1 MSFRDFKKDYP
12 WSYFYKKN
20 SPTPEIIEQ
29 FYMSNTIRTFIAIE
43 LPETII
49 TAISKIQEGVKSYGF
64 NIRWVRPENIHLTL
78 KFLGDTKEDETDKI
92 AKVIFESVKKYSP
105 LSLFAKGIGVFP
117 GIKRPRVIWVGMSG
131 HLNPL
136 FKLQKKLENGIEML
150 GFKKEKRPFRAHLTL
165 GRIKDRI
172 DPKRFG
178 DTLRAFGGFESETF
192 YADKVILY
200 KSELKP
206 TGAVYT
212 QLASV
217 PFGEL

>member
-1 MSFRDFKKDYP
+1 
-12 WSYFYKKN
+12 
-20 SPTPEIIEQ
+20 
-29 FYMSNTIRTFIAIE
+29 MSNTIRTFIAIE

-49 TAISKIQEGVKSYGF
+49 SAISKVQEGVKSYGF
-64 NIRWVRPENIHLTL
+64 NIRWVHPENIHLTL

-92 AKVIFESVKKYSP
+92 AKVIFESVKTYSP
-105 LSLFAKGIGVFP
+105 ISLFAKGIGVFP
-117 GIKRPRVIWVGMSG
+117 GIKRPRVIWAGISG

-212 QLASV
+212 QLVSV